1 MSPLLFLCQRLPF
14 PPNKGEKIR
23 YFHFLRH
30 LATRWDVHLGCF
42 IDDPADWDHVPT
54 VRGHVRDLRA
64 VGLDPRLAR
73 ALCTRGVL
81 QRAPLSVT
89 YFGSRKLRA
98 WVEHVCAT
106 VRPEVALVG
115 SSSMGQYLLDLPAR
129 LRPPVIVTDFVD
141 VDSEKWRAYAEK
153 ARLPM
158 KAVYARE
165 QATLLRYDRRLGAL
179 SDAGLF
185 VTPAEVELFAR
196 LAPELA
202 PKLTAVENG
211 VDAEYFDPAFA
222 AAAPSPHGV
231 APTLVFT
238 GHMDYWPNVDAVLH
252 FADDVLPRVRA
263 AVPDVQFC
271 VVGANPVPEV
281 RALAERPGITVTG
294 RVPDVRPYVTHA
306 TVCVAPLR
314 IARGLQNKVLE
325 AMACARPVVVSPQA
339 LEGIDCTPGRDLLL
353 AGEPTAFASACV
365 ELLQAPARAGAMGA
379 AARALVVD
387 RYSWASKMGRLDET
401 IARATDA
408 AAGRRRDPPRQ
419 GV

>member
-1 MSPLLFLCQRLPF
+1 MSALLFLCQRLPF

-30 LATRWDVHLGCF
+30 LSSRWDVHLGCF
-42 IDDPADWDHVPT
+42 VDDPADWDHVPT

-64 VGLDPRLAR
+64 VGLDPRLAKL
-73 ALCTRGVL
+73 LCTRGVL
-81 QRAPLSVT
+81 QGEPLSVT
-89 YFGSRKLRA
+89 YFGSRKLRD
-98 WVEHVCAT
+98 WVEHVCRT

-129 LRPPVIVTDFVD
+129 LRPPVVVTDFVD

-158 KAVYARE
+158 KTVYARE

-185 VTPAEVELFAR
+185 VTPAEVELFSR

-202 PKLTAVENG
+202 GKLTAVENG
-211 VDAEYFDPAFA
+211 VDSEFFDPATA
-222 AAAPSPHGV
+222 REGERPHGD

-263 AVPDVQFC
+263 AVPDARFC
-271 VVGANPVPEV
+271 IVGANPVPEV

-294 RVPDVRPYVTHA
+294 RVPDVRPYVVHA

-339 LEGIDCTPGRDLLL
+339 LEGIACEPGRDLLR
-353 AGEPTAFASACV
+353 ADDPAAFAAACIA
-365 ELLQAPARAGAMGA
+365 LLRDPARAEAMGA
-379 AARALVVD
+379 AARALVVEG
-387 RYSWASKMGRLDET
+387 YSWASKMARLDET
-401 IARATDA
+401 LASAVRARGA
-408 AAGRRRDPPRQ
+408 Q
-419 GV
+419 GA